1 MTAIAETIRI
11 LHVDDEPG
19 FADMT
24 ASFLEREDDRL
35 DVRTATSAATGMD
48 ILARSDIDCVVSDYD
63 MPERNGIQLL
73 EAVREEYDSLPFI
86 LFTGKGSE
94 EIASDA
100 ISAGVTDYLQKESGT
115 DQYAVLANRITN
127 AVESRRVKRERN
139 RQLDAIETAKEGI
152 SILDEDGQ
160 FIFVN
165 EAYADLY
172 GYDPDEM
179 VGEHWEML
187 YREEDIPRI
196 YEEII
201 PTVEENG
208 YWTGTT
214 TGLRADG
221 STFTEDHVLALT
233 DRGELVCTVRD
244 ISDRWDGQQE
254 LSRIKR
260 AMDEAPIGIT
270 ITGPRQEDCPISYT
284 NRQFLELT
292 GYTESEVRGRNC
304 RFLQGEET
312 RSEPVDT
319 IRRAI
324 DADDPVSVELRNY
337 RKDGTMFWNQVSIA
351 PVRDDDGT
359 VVNYVGFQQDIT
371 ERKEHERRL
380 KALSESVQ
388 DLMRADTRVE
398 VAEIGVETA
407 RTVLGLEAN
416 TIHLY
421 DEDERTL
428 EPVAASDA
436 IYDLIDD
443 LPTFTPGDSIA
454 WRVYDSGDALA
465 VDDVH
470 VDPDIYNSD
479 TSIKSELFLPLG
491 EHGILIAG
499 SETAAAFDQRDV
511 VLGEILAGNVTS
523 ALKQVEGTEQLR
535 DHERELKQ
543 HNDRLEAFT
552 SVVSHDLRNP
562 LNVAQ
567 GRLELAREEC
577 ESEHLA
583 AVERAHE
590 RMDTLITD
598 LLTLARDGETVTDH
612 ESVALPPLVDSCWTN
627 VETADAT
634 LVIDV
639 DRTVL
644 ANESRLKQLFENLVR
659 NAVEHAGA
667 DVTVTVGELD
677 DGFYVADDGPGIPED
692 DREAV
697 FEAGYSTSA
706 EGTGFGLSIARQ
718 VAEAHGWDISV
729 RDSADGGARF
739 EITGVSFSEA

>member
-1 MTAIAETIRI
+1 MTDIAGTMRI

-24 ASFLEREDDRL
+24 ATFLEREDDRL
-35 DVRTATSAATGMD
+35 DVQAATSVAAGLE
-48 ILARSDIDCVVSDYD
+48 ILTDTDIDCVVSDYD
-63 MPERNGIQLL
+63 MPDRNGIQFL
-73 EAVREEYDSLPFI
+73 ETVREEYGSLPFI
-86 LFTGKGSE
+86 LYTGKGSE

-100 ISAGVTDYLQKESGT
+100 ISAGVTDYLQKQSGT

-127 AVESRRVKRERN
+127 AVESQRVKRERN
-139 RQLDAIETAKEGI
+139 RQLDAIETAQEGI
-152 SILDEDGQ
+152 SILDEDGT

-172 GYDPDEM
+172 GYEPDEM
-179 VGEHWEML
+179 VGEHWELL
-187 YREEDIPRI
+187 YQAEDIPRI
-196 YEEII
+196 YDEIV
-201 PTVEENG
+201 PTVDETG
-208 YWTGTT
+208 YWSGTT

-221 STFTEDHVLALT
+221 STFTEDHVLART

-244 ISDRWDGQQE
+244 ISDQRDGEEE

-260 AMDEAPIGIT
+260 AMDEAPVGIT
-270 ITGPRQEDCPISYT
+270 ITSPEQDDNPITYA

-292 GYTESEVRGRNC
+292 GYTESEVYGRNC

-312 RSEPVDT
+312 ESEPVDAM
-319 IRRAI
+319 RAAI
-324 DADDPVSVELRNY
+324 DADEPVSVELRNY
-337 RKDGTMFWNQVSIA
+337 RKDGTMFWNQVTIA

-371 ERKEHERRL
+371 ERKEHEHRL
-380 KALSESVQ
+380 RALSESVQ
-388 DLMRADTRVE
+388 NLLQADTREE
-398 VAEIGVETA
+398 VAEIGVDTA
-407 RTVLGLEAN
+407 CTVLGLEAN

-421 DEDERTL
+421 DEGDRTL

-436 IYDLIDD
+436 IYDLLDD
-443 LPTFTPGDSIA
+443 LPTFTPGGSIA
-454 WRVYDSGDALA
+454 WRVYESGDALA

-470 VDPDIYNSD
+470 ADPDIYNPD
-479 TSIKSELFLPLG
+479 TPIKSELYLPLG
-491 EHGILIAG
+491 EHGILLAG

-511 VLGEILAGNVTS
+511 VLGEILAGHVTS

-535 DHERELKQ
+535 DHQQELEQ

-562 LNVAQ
+562 LTVAE

-598 LLTLARDGETVTDH
+598 LLTLAQDGETVTDR
-612 ESVALPPLVDSCWTN
+612 EPVALASLVEDCWTN

-634 LVIDV
+634 LVTDI

-667 DVTVTVGELD
+667 DVTVTVGAVD
-677 DGFYVADDGPGIPED
+677 DGFYVADDGPGIPEA
-692 DREAV
+692 DRDTV
-697 FEAGYSTSA
+697 FEVGYSTST
-706 EGTGFGLSIARQ
+706 EGTGFGLSIARK
-718 VAEAHGWDISV
+718 VAEAHGWEINV

-739 EITGVSFSEA
+739 EVTGVSFDEM

>member
-1 MTAIAETIRI
+1 
-11 LHVDDEPG
+11 
-19 FADMT
+19 
-24 ASFLEREDDRL
+24 
-35 DVRTATSAATGMD
+35 
-48 ILARSDIDCVVSDYD
+48 
-63 MPERNGIQLL
+63 
-73 EAVREEYDSLPFI
+73 
-86 LFTGKGSE
+86 
-94 EIASDA
+94 
-100 ISAGVTDYLQKESGT
+100 
-115 DQYAVLANRITN
+115 
-127 AVESRRVKRERN
+127 
-139 RQLDAIETAKEGI
+139 
-152 SILDEDGQ
+152 
-160 FIFVN
+160 
-165 EAYADLY
+165 
-172 GYDPDEM
+172 
-179 VGEHWEML
+179 
-187 YREEDIPRI
+187 
-196 YEEII
+196 
-201 PTVEENG
+201 
-208 YWTGTT
+208 
-214 TGLRADG
+214 
-221 STFTEDHVLALT
+221 
-233 DRGELVCTVRD
+233 
-244 ISDRWDGQQE
+244 
-254 LSRIKR
+254 
-260 AMDEAPIGIT
+260 MDEAPIGIT
-270 ITGPRQEDCPISYT
+270 ITGPKQEDCPISYT

-292 GYTESEVRGRNC
+292 GYTGSEVRGRNC

-359 VVNYVGFQQDIT
+359 VVNYIGFQQNIT

-380 KALSESVQ
+380 KSLSESVQ
-388 DLMRADTRVE
+388 DLMQADTREGV
-398 VAEIGVETA
+398 VEIGVETA

-421 DEDERTL
+421 DEDDRTL
-428 EPVAASDA
+428 EPAAASDG
-436 IYDLIDD
+436 IYDLLDD

-454 WRVYDSGDALA
+454 WRVYESGNALA

-511 VLGEILAGNVTS
+511 VLGEVLAGNVTS

-567 GRLELAREEC
+567 GRLELAREKC
-577 ESEHLA
+577 ENEHLA

-612 ESVALPPLVDSCWTN
+612 ETVALASLVDSCWTN

-634 LVIDV
+634 LVADV

-659 NAVEHAGA
+659 NAVEHGGA

-718 VAEAHGWDISV
+718 VAEAHGWEISV
-729 RDSADGGARF
+729 RDSADGGAQF
-739 EITGVSFSEA
+739 EITGVSFCEA